1 MTTKKA
7 SVLVFTY
14 LKAALGAVIY
24 AAGFR
29 LFLYPHSI
37 VVGGLTGISMIIN
50 FMSGL
55 PVGIMVIVM
64 NIPLFA
70 ISWKRFGLGFIIL
83 SLFSMILSS
92 ALTDVFG
99 LLNWSITD
107 EPLLACIYGG
117 LIKGLGL
124 GMIYSTGG
132 STGGSDIVAK
142 FLRLRYPY
150 VNFGTLLLL
159 LDVAVVLVF
168 TLCFKRYDSA
178 MYAIIAMFISSK
190 TIDFVLYGVSNSKV
204 CYIIS
209 DASEEI
215 KHAINENL
223 NRGVTILHGAGA
235 YSGKEKDVILC
246 VIKRQ
251 QIVEVRSII
260 KRYDE
265 NAFVIMSDSREVFG
279 RGFSSIYD
287 NS

>member
-1 MTTKKA
+1 MTKKT
-7 SVLVFTY
+7 SVLVYTY

-92 ALTDVFG
+92 LLTDAFG
-99 LLNWSITD
+99 LLDWSITD

-124 GMIYSTGG
+124 GIIYSTGG